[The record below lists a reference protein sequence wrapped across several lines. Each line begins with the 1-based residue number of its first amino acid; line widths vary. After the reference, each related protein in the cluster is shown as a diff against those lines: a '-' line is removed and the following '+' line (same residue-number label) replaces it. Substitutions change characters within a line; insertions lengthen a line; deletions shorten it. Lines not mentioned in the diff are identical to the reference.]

1 MPSSRVKY
9 KHLHDVID
17 DVDTLIDSKQ
27 LNKLYKAITILYHR
41 NKNQYKTNFLLLL
54 KNIKQFRLLLLK
66 VILLTNDKKYDE
78 LYKFLKQ
85 KYLLRKKVL
94 NKTMFQLYNVINNK
108 TFINMALFMIALI
121 SDVYNILMV
130 NFVNKIELTL
140 DNQGLEIRHVT
151 DNKFRIMK
159 KSEKIVKKVVVEE
172 EIVIQENIDIG
183 EVIEEDTP
191 VPETIIKPA
200 EDLPVKKKDKKKKK
214 KKKNL
219 IDDIFSGF

>member
-1 MPSSRVKY
+1 MPSPRVKY

-85 KYLLRKKVL
+85 KYLLRKKAL
-94 NKTMFQLYNVINNK
+94 TKTIFQLYNVINNK

-130 NFVNKIELTL
+130 NFVNKIEVTL
-140 DNQGLEIRHVT
+140 DSQGLEIRRIT
-151 DNKFRIMK
+151 DKKFRIMK
-159 KSEKIVKKVVVEE
+159 KSKKVVKRVVVEE
-172 EIVIQENIDIG
+172 EIVVQENIDIG